1 MGAIDLIFKLRNDG
15 YSISAD
21 GGYLD
26 ICPADD
32 LSSDLVR
39 QLKQGKPEIL
49 CALHREEELRRL
61 VHLVA
66 DHHMFTQDDRDEAMH
81 YAMLDQ
87 INALACFADLAHKAG
102 LMDKEEIRNGK

>member
-1 MGAIDLIFKLRNDG
+1 M
-15 YSISAD
+15 
-21 GGYLD
+21 
-26 ICPADD
+26 
-32 LSSDLVR
+32 
-39 QLKQGKPEIL
+39 
-49 CALHREEELRRL
+49 HREEELRRL

-87 INALACFADLAHKAG
+87 VTALACFADLAHKAG